1 MDRDRILVVDD
12 DPLIRGSLYEMLRGR
27 RYDVEMA
34 SDGAE
39 ALESLKRRPFQL
51 VLADWKMPRVDGMG
65 LLDHIKT
72 HYPGVSVV
80 IITGFGNIGSAVEAI
95 RQGAFDY
102 LTKPIQPEELEAT
115 IKRALT
121 AFSSAEET
129 DGDDPF
135 SSIIGEHPR
144 MKRLCESI
152 KLIAGSAATVLL
164 EGESGTGK
172 RLIAH
177 AIHRADLKRKDQPFV
192 EVSCGALPETLLE
205 SELFGH
211 VRGAFTGAIRDK
223 QGRFELADGGTI
235 LLDEIDT
242 FSPALQVKLLRVLQE
257 RTFEQVGDTRTI
269 RVDVRI
275 VAATNRNLDTLVR
288 EGKFRE
294 DLYYRVN
301 VIALRIPPLRDRAS
315 DIPLL
320 VEYFLKG
327 TCARVGKA
335 IDGVTEE
342 AMEAFKAHHWPGNVR
357 ELENMIERTVILAQH
372 HKIRLQDLPEHFQHP
387 APSAPP
393 SGVHSLPAIDGAG
406 VPSAMM
412 RNRAD
417 KAATNNGAA
426 VGSGTLKE
434 AMQDPE
440 RDIILKALV
449 ESHWNRSLAAKK
461 LGIHR
466 STLYHKLRKLK
477 IDPSQCQ
484 G

>member
-1 MDRDRILVVDD
+1 
-12 DPLIRGSLYEMLRGR
+12 
-27 RYDVEMA
+27 
-34 SDGAE
+34 
-39 ALESLKRRPFQL
+39 
-51 VLADWKMPRVDGMG
+51 
-65 LLDHIKT
+65 LD
-72 HYPGVSVV
+72 
-80 IITGFGNIGSAVEAI
+80 
-95 RQGAFDY
+95 
-102 LTKPIQPEELEAT
+102 AT

-121 AFSSAEET
+121 AFSSSEEP

-152 KLIAGSAATVLL
+152 QLIAGSAATVLL

-177 AIHRADLKRKDQPFV
+177 AIHRADLKRRTQPFV

-223 QGRFELADGGTI
+223 QGRFELADGGTL

-275 VAATNRNLDTLVR
+275 VAATNRNLDALVR
-288 EGKFRE
+288 DGKFRE

-315 DIPLL
+315 DIPVL
-320 VEYFLKG
+320 VEHFL
-327 TCARVGKA
+327 TRTSARVGKA
-335 IDGVTEE
+335 MDGVTDE

-372 HKIRLQDLPEHFQHP
+372 HKIRLQDLPELFQHP
-387 APSAPP
+387 AASTPTPP
-393 SGVHSLPAIDGAG
+393 SVALHHREAE
-406 VPSAMM
+406 
-412 RNRAD
+412 
-417 KAATNNGAA
+417 AAANNGSAL
-426 VGSGTLKE
+426 GGGTLKE

-440 RDIILKALV
+440 RGIILKAMA
-449 ESHWNRSLAAKK
+449 EARWNRSLAAKK